1 MGTRN
6 LISIKSENKIKVA
19 KYCQWD
25 GYPDGQGIN
34 ILKILRGLDFKKLIN
49 NLKNIQV
56 LDEESLKD
64 LYKKEGIKT
73 GDFITLDE
81 SKRFKKSYPQL
92 DRDMGAE
99 IIKYVEENE
108 CPILFHQAS
117 AGMGITWCLW
127 FYILDLD
134 EMTLLVFKEAPFK
147 TIEKE
152 NYDLDEVEIQKE
164 KALKIYNVNLL
175 PTDEDF
181 VKELTNIKTK

>member
-25 GYPDGQGIN
+25 GYPDGQGVDILN
-34 ILKILRGLDFKKLIN
+34 ILRNLDFKKLK
-49 NLKNIQV
+49 KNIKNIKE
-56 LDEESLKD
+56 LSEESLKE
-64 LYKKEGIKT
+64 LYEKEGIT
-73 GDFITLDE
+73 VGDFITME
-81 SKRFKKSYPQL
+81 EAERFKKSYPQL

-108 CPILFHQAS
+108 SPILFHQAG
-117 AGMGITWCLW
+117 AGMEKTWCQW

-134 EMTLLVFKEAPFK
+134 EMSLLVFTEAPFK
-147 TIEKE
+147 TIEKD
-152 NYDLDEVEIQKE
+152 NYNLEEVELQKE
-164 KALKIYNVNLL
+164 KALKIYNVNQL

-181 VKELTNIKTK
+181 VEELTNI